1 MEPDRGLRRVSE
13 VNYTGMNSVGAW
25 GDEPSGEHLLGDIEL
40 VSSMLPNFVDFYRDQ
55 RASIARA
62 VALTIGAGE
71 LPLANE
77 AVDEAMTRAYA
88 RWGKVQRLENP
99 GGWVY
104 RVALNW
110 SRSALRRSHR
120 PPRVAGRHGSTPE
133 PVAPE
138 PAIAAALAA
147 LSPDHRAVVVCRHL
161 LGWSEE
167 QTATALGVRPGTVK
181 SRSHRAIQILQSS
194 LAHLN
199 PEAPQ

>member
-1 MEPDRGLRRVSE
+1 MEPDRDVRGVSGVNHTGL
-13 VNYTGMNSVGAW
+13 NFAGAW
-25 GDEPSGEHLLGDIEL
+25 ADEPSGEHVLGEIEL
-40 VSSMLPNFVDFYRDQ
+40 VTAVLPNFVDFYRDQ

-62 VALTIGAGE
+62 VALTIGE
-71 LPLANE
+71 LTLANE

-88 RWGKVQRLENP
+88 RWPKVQCLDNP

-110 SRSALRRSHR
+110 SRSALRRLRR
-120 PPRVAGRHGSTPE
+120 PSRVPALGAAPE
-133 PVAPE
+133 PTAPE

-161 LGWSEE
+161 LGWSED
-167 QTATALGVRPGTVK
+167 QTAVALGIRPGTVK
-181 SRSHRAIQILQSS
+181 SRSYRAIQILQSS